1 MMSMFATWLYVSSS
15 LLEQNADTE
24 IANIRS
30 TAEARN
36 PELGLTGVLLFSGH
50 HFAQFLEGA
59 ETNLHIIKASI
70 CSDDRHTSLVT
81 LQTEPVKKRRY
92 GRWALAYSGWAT
104 HIDGVLADALRTNDR
119 RKLLRY
125 MDEFVAGRR

>member
-1 MMSMFATWLYVSSS
+1 MFATWLYVSFSS
-15 LLEQNADTE
+15 LGQNAEAE

-30 TAEARN
+30 IAEVRN
-36 PELGLTGVLLFSGH
+36 PELELTGVLLFSGR

-59 ETNLHIIKASI
+59 EGDLHIMQASI
-70 CSDDRHTSLVT
+70 CSDDRHTDLVT
-81 LQTEPVKKRRY
+81 LQTESVEKRRY

-104 HIDGVLADALRTNDR
+104 HIDRILSEALLKNDG

-125 MDEFVAGRR
+125 MDEFVAQPL

>member
-1 MMSMFATWLYVSSS
+1 MFATWLYVSSS
-15 LLEQNADTE
+15 SLGQNEDAE

-30 TAEARN
+30 IAEARN
-36 PELGLTGVLLFSGH
+36 PELGLTGILLFSGR

-59 ETNLHIIKASI
+59 EANLHIMKASI
-70 CSDDRHTSLVT
+70 CSDDRHTGLVT
-81 LQTEPVKKRRY
+81 LPTDPVEKRRY

-104 HIDGVLADALRTNDR
+104 HIDGVLTDAVSKNDG

-125 MDEFVAGRR
+125 MDEFAAKRH